1 MSKKGGEGE
10 KMCGF
15 LRVTVHQTQQHTQL
29 GAPPA
34 QAPPSITTQWLPPKP
49 TIEVLSSYHI
59 NPKLFVRPCVRNP

>member
-49 TIEVLSSYHI
+49 TIEVLSYRIYYICSRACWDEGY
-59 NPKLFVRPCVRNP
+59 L